1 MKEYQ
6 QFASKYREELLSE
19 SKQMTIKY
27 HEDLLEAHSM
37 ESTVTSLYSMM
48 NEFINVLQ
56 SQEDHVVDIHETS
69 KKTTTHVQETD
80 KELLLTIERSKSY
93 QMTIVSMIIGLALFL
108 LVLDGVTP

>member
-6 QFASKYREELLSE
+6 QFASKFREELLSE

-27 HEDLLEAHSM
+27 HEDLVEAHSM

-56 SQEDHVVDIHETS
+56 SQEDHVVEIHETS
-69 KKTTTHVQETD
+69 KKTTTHVKETE

-93 QMTIVSMIIGLALFL
+93 QMTIVSMIIGLAIFL
-108 LVLDGVTP
+108 LVLDSLTP